1 MWWSLSKAAPI
12 LFRHLA
18 AYAELA
24 GQDLALARRDTA
36 RRLLASVL
44 VITCGVFAVLMACLA
59 VVAATW
65 DTPNRLSAIGWMC
78 GVFLALAS
86 AFALLRSRLI
96 RDQPPVFSSLRSE
109 WQADREILD
118 RLLAE
123 TED

>member
-1 MWWSLSKAAPI
+1 
-12 LFRHLA
+12 
-18 AYAELA
+18 
-24 GQDLALARRDTA
+24 
-36 RRLLASVL
+36 
-44 VITCGVFAVLMACLA
+44 

-65 DTPNRLSAIGWMC
+65 DTPNRVSAIAWMG

-86 AFALLRSRLI
+86 ACLLLRSRLI
-96 RDQPPVFSSLRSE
+96 RDQAPVFSGLRSE